1 MAEVRPRHAL
11 VNRNSWKAVR
21 TLLRRIKTRSSSNE
35 KTQSQVIQ
43 DIRKDFTP
51 TSTDESANASVAEF
65 AIPRVQKALVVARKG
80 EYEIRHDFPMPVVG
94 DDEVMIRGHY
104 VGLNPI
110 DWKSVDYNFCLPEFP
125 WVTGREMSGVVAQVG
140 SAVTAFKEG
149 DFVWTSTYYK
159 DLRAGCFQEYV
170 VVPSH
175 TVLPIPSNVPF
186 EAAACLGV
194 AALTASM
201 TLWKWLGVPVPRSA
215 IDDTKD
221 EWLLIWG
228 GSTVTGQF
236 ATQIARLSGIKVI
249 TVNSTETKLL
259 SERLG
264 ASHVVVRDGKTDD
277 QAVEEIRAITGG
289 NVTRAIDLVGP
300 KTAALALGA
309 VSKDRPVA
317 FAPLAMMSNS
327 QTIPE
332 NVQVHTVEMKQ
343 FVLDKS
349 NVRYTKELGILLE
362 EGKITLPELH
372 LIDGGLDS
380 VQGGLEMLKKG
391 TTKTASGWIGT
402 PPAPFRGECIWALRR
417 AYRRRF
423 G

>member
-1 MAEVRPRHAL
+1 MAEPRPRHTL
-11 VNRNSWKAVR
+11 VNRNSWKTVR
-21 TLLRRIKTRSSSNE
+21 TLLRRIRTKSSSNE
-35 KTQSQVIQ
+35 KTHTKLIQ
-43 DIRKDFTP
+43 GIRKDFTP
-51 TSTDESANASVAEF
+51 TSTDESANVSVAEF
-65 AIPRVQKALVVARKG
+65 KTPRVQKALVVARKG
-80 EYEIRHDFPMPVVG
+80 EYEIRHDFPIPVIG
-94 DDEVMIRGHY
+94 DDEVMIRSHY

-110 DWKSVDYNFCLPEFP
+110 DWKSVEYNFCLPEFP
-125 WVTGREMSGVVAQVG
+125 WVTGREMSGIVAQVG
-140 SAVTAFKEG
+140 SAVTSFKEG
-149 DFVWTSTYYK
+149 DSVWTSTYYK
-159 DLRAGCFQEYV
+159 DVRAGCFQEYV

-215 IDDTKD
+215 IDETKE

-236 ATQIARLSGIKVI
+236 ATQIASLSGIKVI
-249 TVNSTETKLL
+249 TVNSRETKLL

-264 ASHVVVRDGKTDD
+264 ASHVVVRDGKTDK
-277 QAVEEIRAITGG
+277 QVVEEIREITGG

-300 KTAALALGA
+300 KTAGLTLDA
-309 VSKDRPVA
+309 VSKDKPVA

-327 QTIPE
+327 EIVPE
-332 NVQVHTVEMKQ
+332 NVLVHTVEMKQ

-349 NVRYTKELGILLE
+349 NVRYTEELGILLE

-372 LIDGGLDS
+372 LIDGGLHS

-391 TTKTASGWIGT
+391 NLKGKKLVV
-402 PPAPFRGECIWALRR
+402 RM
-417 AYRRRF
+417 
-423 G
+423 

>member
-1 MAEVRPRHAL
+1 MAETRPRHAL
-11 VNRNSWKAVR
+11 INRNSWKTVR
-21 TLLRRIKTRSSSNE
+21 TLLRRIRTKSISDE
-35 KTQSQVIQ
+35 KTHSTLIQ
-43 DIRKDFTP
+43 GIGKHSTP
-51 TSTDESANASVAEF
+51 TSTDESANVSVAEF
-65 AIPRVQKALVVARKG
+65 TIPRVQKALVVARKG
-80 EYEIRHDFPMPVVG
+80 EYEIRHDFPMPIVG
-94 DDEVMIRGHY
+94 DDEIMIRSHY

-140 SAVTAFKEG
+140 SAVTTFKEG
-149 DFVWTSTYYK
+149 DSVWTSTYYK
-159 DLRAGCFQEYV
+159 DVRAGCFQEYV

-186 EAAACLGV
+186 ESAACLGV

-215 IDDTKD
+215 TDATQG

-236 ATQIARLSGIKVI
+236 ATQLANLSGIKVI
-249 TVNSTETKLL
+249 TVNSTETKGL

-264 ASHVVVRDGKTDD
+264 ASHVVVRDGKTDE
-277 QAVEEIRAITGG
+277 QIVEEIRAITDG
-289 NVTRAIDLVGP
+289 NITRAIDLVGP
-300 KTAALALGA
+300 KTAALALDV

-317 FAPLAMMSNS
+317 FAPLAMMSSS
-327 QTIPE
+327 QIIPE
-332 NVQVHTVEMKQ
+332 NVLVHTVEMKQ

-349 NVRYTKELGILLE
+349 NVRYTEELGILLE
-362 EGKITLPELH
+362 EGKIILPELH
-372 LIDGGLDS
+372 LIDGGLQS

-391 TTKTASGWIGT
+391 NLKGKKLVV
-402 PPAPFRGECIWALRR
+402 RM
-417 AYRRRF
+417 
-423 G
+423 